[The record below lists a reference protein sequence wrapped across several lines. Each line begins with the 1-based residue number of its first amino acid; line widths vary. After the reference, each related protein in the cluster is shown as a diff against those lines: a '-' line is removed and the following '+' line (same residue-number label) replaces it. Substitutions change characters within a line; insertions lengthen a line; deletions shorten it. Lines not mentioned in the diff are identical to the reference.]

1 MFCWYFIRQKTY
13 ISVYDISYKT
23 STGPKP
29 LRIRFDKIDEF
40 IRTRDDK
47 FRHLVLFGHGL
58 LDKICDKIKYLISKK
73 SDITDSIDHNFGEIR
88 IIHIIFCLLKKYW
101 LLIVLCCS
109 LSQLLIRI
117 KTTTTIYFQ
126 KKVCMKINPIHDIF
140 KYVFVYYKWYI

>member
-73 SDITDSIDHNFGEIR
+73 SDITNSINYNFG
-88 IIHIIFCLLKKYW
+88 
-101 LLIVLCCS
+101 
-109 LSQLLIRI
+109 
-117 KTTTTIYFQ
+117 
-126 KKVCMKINPIHDIF
+126 KINIDSYNSLPI
-140 KYVFVYYKWYI
+140 KRY